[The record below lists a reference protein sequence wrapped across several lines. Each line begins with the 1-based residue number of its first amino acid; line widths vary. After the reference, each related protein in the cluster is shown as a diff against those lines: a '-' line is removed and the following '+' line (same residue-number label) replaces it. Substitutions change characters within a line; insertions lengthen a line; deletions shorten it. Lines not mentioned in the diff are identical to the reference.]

1 MSACSCLFSALV
13 SLILSLFAT
22 KNLLHLLLIA
32 DTPLNRLIEI
42 VVLPDADA
50 RTHESRLNEMPNQH
64 FQRLPMP
71 FKHRQQKKRTAGV
84 SIMISTEGL
93 TPSASFARKKAGT
106 PVSAPSPKQTT

>member
-1 MSACSCLFSALV
+1 MSACSCRFSALV
-13 SLILSLFAT
+13 SLIFSLFAT

-71 FKHRQQKKRTAGV
+71 FKHRQQKNGSIS
-84 SIMISTEGL
+84 SIMSSTEGL

-106 PVSAPSPKQTT
+106 PISAPSPKQTT